1 MDSQLDDNNLLTQYL
16 LGGLPAARVEELDE
30 LSIVDGEFAS
40 QLGEVENDLID
51 AYVRGEMI
59 GQTRVQF
66 EAHYLTSPRRR
77 EKVKFAQSLQTFTEI
92 KVRERSP
99 KAVVIETPAQEI
111 DKTKSEL
118 ISPVNTVAWWQRW
131 FTIPSLKLQ
140 GGLAA
145 GAVLLFISGGWL
157 LLETFRLREQV
168 AKTETERAT
177 LGRRAKELQSQL
189 ETQQANASKES
200 EQLRLEMQRT
210 QEKLAQLKQQQI
222 AQQRAPIATPIDP
235 KIVAYTLSPQTMGPL
250 ANIETITIPLE
261 IASLRLTLEL
271 ETNEFTAY
279 QAELQTPAGDQN
291 VWKKDNLKPRS
302 KGQAKVITI
311 IIPANKLTT
320 GGYNLT
326 LRGIATDHKLGRER
340 SYYFR
345 VVRP

>member
-1 MDSQLDDNNLLTQYL
+1 MQACAN
-16 LGGLPAARVEELDE
+16 RDE
-30 LSIVDGEFAS
+30 TWINSDI
-40 QLGEVENDLID
+40 
-51 AYVRGEMI
+51 
-59 GQTRVQF
+59 
-66 EAHYLTSPRRR
+66 
-77 EKVKFAQSLQTFTEI
+77 
-92 KVRERSP
+92 
-99 KAVVIETPAQEI
+99 
-111 DKTKSEL
+111 
-118 ISPVNTVAWWQRW
+118 
-131 FTIPSLKLQ
+131 
-140 GGLAA
+140 
-145 GAVLLFISGGWL
+145 
-157 LLETFRLREQV
+157 
-168 AKTETERAT
+168 ERAT